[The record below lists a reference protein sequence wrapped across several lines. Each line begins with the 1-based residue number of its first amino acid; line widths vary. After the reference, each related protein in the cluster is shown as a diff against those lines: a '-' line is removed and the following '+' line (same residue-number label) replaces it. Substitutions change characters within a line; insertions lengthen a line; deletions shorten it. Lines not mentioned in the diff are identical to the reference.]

1 MARNNPRRIPEEK
14 SATHEELTA
23 AINGITENERR
34 KLNKAAAY
42 RMRGLGPAAMNRDF
56 QDLFNETVLSF
67 FKPDGRKWKKDEID
81 IVRTLNEAMRSVA
94 SNWRQEYKRK
104 AAVQAPLQIGRDDD
118 PAQVFDSIPA
128 SGESVHDKL
137 EAGEHLTAMRTQI
150 NEIYEIVA
158 EREKAAL
165 ITMAMGD
172 GLNGPQIREE
182 LELTVQ
188 QHETEMLW
196 MRRKLRAKFKDGR
209 VK

>member
-42 RMRGLGPAAMNRDF
+42 RMRGLGPAALNRDF

-67 FKPDGRKWKKDEID
+67 LKPDGRKWKKDEID

-94 SNWRQEYKRK
+94 SNWWQEYKRK
-104 AAVQAPLQIGRDDD
+104 AAIQTPLTIGRDDD
-118 PAQVFDSIPA
+118 PAEVLGNIPD
-128 SGESVHDKL
+128 SGESIQYRL
-137 EAGEHLTAMRTQI
+137 ETDQLHAAMKVQLDEI
-150 NEIYEIVA
+150 NEIVEK
-158 EREKAAL
+158 REKAAL
-165 ITMAMGD
+165 IVMSMGD
-172 GLNGPQIREE
+172 GLDGPQIRAE

-188 QHETEMLW
+188 QHDLTMAS
-196 MRRKLRAKFKDGR
+196 MASSSPMVHGP
-209 VK
+209 